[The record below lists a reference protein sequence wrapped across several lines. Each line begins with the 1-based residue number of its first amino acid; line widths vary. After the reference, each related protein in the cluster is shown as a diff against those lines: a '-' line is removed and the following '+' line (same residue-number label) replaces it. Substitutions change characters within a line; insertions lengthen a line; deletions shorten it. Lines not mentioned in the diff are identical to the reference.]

1 MGLLQIGQPLVRRQ
15 GVDVRTPAVEVFSGI
30 YHPCL
35 GLGGRQPYSPP
46 EGKLPMSW
54 QTADL
59 LKQQIPLLDYLQ
71 GQGWKPARR
80 SAGGRWMGLCPL
92 HTDHRPSFLVDPVKN
107 LFYCYGCGRGGDV
120 IRLAELYHGVRFA
133 NAMALLRQWSGVG
146 SPLPDVARFYQM
158 QLHRHAEAVA
168 YLLQRGLHR
177 PEVIEELRIG
187 YAPGRCL
194 RAGLTR
200 LGYPLESLQEA
211 GLVNTE
217 GNDTYSHRIVFPLE
231 GNLYGRSI
239 GAAAPHRFLPGSK
252 GGLYAWD
259 NVRRYPEI
267 ILVEGMFDLAVLW
280 QAGFDNVTCA
290 LGNHLNALQFRQLCA
305 YDGCEGRRRTVYLAL
320 DTDSNGSG
328 QQAAQRLSQRLQ
340 AAGITARRVE
350 LPDGHDP
357 NSFFVSGGNAHEFRS
372 LLERAC
378 L

>member
-1 MGLLQIGQPLVRRQ
+1 
-15 GVDVRTPAVEVFSGI
+15 
-30 YHPCL
+30 
-35 GLGGRQPYSPP
+35 
-46 EGKLPMSW
+46 MSW

-71 GQGWKPARR
+71 AQGWKPVRR
-80 SAGGRWMGLCPL
+80 SAGGRLMGLCPL
-92 HTDHRPSFLVDPVKN
+92 HPDHRPSFLVDPNKN
-107 LFYCYGCGRGGDV
+107 LFYCYGCDRGGDV

-133 NAMALLRQWSGVG
+133 NAMALLRQWRGLS
-146 SPLPDVARFYQM
+146 SLLPDVVTFYQI
-158 QLHRHAEAVA
+158 QLHRHADAVA

-177 PEVIEELRIG
+177 AELIEKLRIG

-194 RAGLTR
+194 RAWLIS
-200 LGYPLESLQEA
+200 LGYPLESLRQA
-211 GLVNTE
+211 GLVNAE
-217 GNDTYSHRIVFPLE
+217 GHDTYSHRIVFPLE
-231 GNLYGRSI
+231 GNLYGRST
-239 GAAAPHRFLPGSK
+239 GAAVPHMFLPESK

-259 NVRRYPEI
+259 RVRKYPEI

-305 YDGCEGRRRTVYLAL
+305 DDSCEGRRRTVYLAL
-320 DTDSNGSG
+320 DADSNGSG
-328 QQAAQRLSQRLQ
+328 QLAAQRLSQRLQ

-357 NSFFVSGGNAHEFRS
+357 NSFFVSGGNAHEFHS

>member
-1 MGLLQIGQPLVRRQ
+1 MGLPQVSQSLVRRK
-15 GVDVRTPAVEVFSGI
+15 GLDVRTHPAEVFSGA

-35 GLGGRQPYSPP
+35 GLGGRQPYSAS

-80 SAGGRWMGLCPL
+80 SAGGKLVGLCPL
-92 HTDHRPSFLVDPVKN
+92 HTDHRPSFLVDPGKN

-133 NAMALLRQWSGVG
+133 DAMSLLRRWSGLS
-146 SPLPDVARFYQM
+146 SPLPDTAAFYEM
-158 QLHRHAEAVA
+158 QLHRHADAVA

-177 PEVIEELRIG
+177 AELIEKLRIG
-187 YAPGRCL
+187 YAPGRRL
-194 RAGLTR
+194 RAWLIS
-200 LGYPLESLQEA
+200 LGYPLESLQQA
-211 GLVNTE
+211 GLVNAE
-217 GNDTYSHRIVFPLE
+217 GHDMYSHRIVFPLE
-231 GNLYGRSI
+231 GNLYGRST
-239 GAAAPHRFLPGSK
+239 GVAVPHLFLPGSK

-259 NVRRYPEI
+259 RVRIYPEI

-290 LGNHLNALQFRQLCA
+290 LGNHLNAVQFRQLCA
-305 YDGCEGRRRTVYLAL
+305 YDGCQGRRRTVYLAL
-320 DTDSNGSG
+320 DADSNGSG
-328 QQAAQRLSQRLQ
+328 QLAAQRLSQRLQ
-340 AAGITARRVE
+340 AAGIIARRVE

-357 NSFFVSGGNAHEFRS
+357 NSFFVGGGTAQEFQR